1 MVAGKKPQKTK
12 RQLIQE
18 ALDAAL
24 NGKWNE
30 AITINDSI
38 LERFPRESE
47 AMNRKG
53 RALIELRQL
62 TSAREA
68 YGDALKADPANMI
81 ARRNLQRLETLYN
94 RPGGEPKAGEVT
106 EDSIPRANVFIEE
119 IGKTWV
125 DELANPAEVGQLAE
139 VAPGSL
145 LQIKLEDGRLIISS
159 QDGVRLGEVE
169 DHIAGRIIAMI
180 EGGNRYEVYA
190 LGISGHSLRV
200 ILREVYKDP
209 SLAARLSF
217 PRQIRGTQN
226 LMRER
231 ELLFQRDEGDF
242 LFGDEDEE
250 GLSADDSDDSTG
262 EDEEDD
268 DAAGLDNEAE
278 AYVDDSARDDDE
290 EENAM

>member
-1 MVAGKKPQKTK
+1 MVAGKKQQKTK

-18 ALDAAL
+18 ALDASL
-24 NGKWNE
+24 NGQWND

-38 LERFPRESE
+38 LERFPREAE

-62 TSAREA
+62 TTAREV
-68 YGDALKADPANMI
+68 YSDALKSDPANMI

-145 LQIKLEDGRLIISS
+145 LQIKLEDGRLVVSS
-159 QDGVRLGEVE
+159 QDDVRLGEVE

-200 ILREVYKDP
+200 ILREAYKDP
-209 SLAARLSF
+209 SQVARLSF
-217 PRQIRGTQN
+217 PRQIRGTQS

-231 ELLFQRDEGDF
+231 ELLFQREESDF
-242 LFGDEDEE
+242 LFGEEDEE
-250 GLSADDSDDSTG
+250 GLSADDTNGDDVDDDS
-262 EDEEDD
+262 
-268 DAAGLDNEAE
+268 GLENEAD
-278 AYVDDSARDDDE
+278 AYVSDSARDDDE